1 MQKYRYHNIAKCRTV
16 DGIFSLLK
24 QSSVRSSLDS
34 VVNALDLIK
43 ATLFDADSTGKNIQ
57 TAKML
62 QKKSSLISWVYC
74 RSNQTEDWM
83 TLK

>member
-1 MQKYRYHNIAKCRTV
+1 MHKYRHHDIAKCRTV
-16 DGIFSLLK
+16 NTIFSLLK
-24 QSSVRSSLDS
+24 QSSVRISLDS

-43 ATLFDADSTGKNIQ
+43 ATLFDVDSTGKNIQ
-57 TAKML
+57 IAKML
-62 QKKSSLISWVYC
+62 NKKSSLISWVYC